1 MPLSEY
7 DTHASLLADVIDRL
21 GDVLSVLMA
30 QGGGKPG
37 QITPAP
43 RPVTGVER
51 ARKRM
56 ADEKHDALVAEV
68 NAAMQRWDAAHPG

>member
-30 QGGGKPG
+30 QNGGKPG
-37 QITPAP
+37 RITPAP
-43 RPVTGVER
+43 RPITGVER